1 MLEGGP
7 RGCTTYLADTQP
19 YSCLI
24 PSTRND
30 ENSAF
35 REGDSGVTHH
45 EHSQIQLL
53 RMSFWKSKSR
63 GGHRGF
69 VLYSSVRPAAQ
80 PAQEWVGEPGGWWD
94 TAEYLGTVNDP
105 FLDMPASWH
114 ACGWLKR
121 KHREIRQRSQS
132 RSIDE
137 KELGQISALC
147 VSSDEIHGCAAI
159 PAWTLFSHRSC

>member
-24 PSTRND
+24 PSARND
-30 ENSAF
+30 ANSAF

-53 RMSFWKSKSR
+53 RMSFWKSKSS

-69 VLYSSVRPAAQ
+69 VLYSSVRPAAH

-94 TAEYLGTVNDP
+94 TAEYLGTITDP

-114 ACGWLKR
+114 ACGGLNENTEKLGNGASHVASDLCPLCLIRWDSWLCCYP
-121 KHREIRQRSQS
+121 SM
-132 RSIDE
+132 DF
-137 KELGQISALC
+137 
-147 VSSDEIHGCAAI
+147 V
-159 PAWTLFSHRSC
+159 